1 MVTDRVPQLLF
12 AAEVSLSCL
21 KADGRQH
28 ELDLLEFAT
37 GLMFAEGRAVRRPR
51 VQITH
56 ACFITPQMTLG
67 LKL

>member
-1 MVTDRVPQLLF
+1 VVIDRVWQ
-12 AAEVSLSCL
+12 SLSAAQIPFGCL
-21 KADGRQH
+21 KTDVPKRD
-28 ELDLLEFAT
+28 LDLLEFAT
-37 GLMFAEGRAVRRPR
+37 GLMFAEDRAVRRPR